1 MPDSKRIFPLL
12 EKEGMARQPKADAP
26 GWSVRPKHLRL
37 IIVAALAC
45 LVFAGGLHL
54 VAAEELPAQL
64 SDEAF
69 WHLVTDLSEPGG
81 FFRSDNFISNETLF
95 QHVVGRLKETTKP
108 GGVYLGVGPDQ
119 NFTYIVALKP
129 RMAFIVDIRRQNMLE
144 HLMYKALIE
153 LSADRADFLS
163 KLFSRTQPENLT
175 TESTAEE
182 LFEAFRDGRGDRD
195 TFYANFGAI
204 KTQLEERHR
213 FVLSQE
219 DESIIQ
225 YVLRAFYVGGPNLT
239 YVGPVNPRFGGQNRM
254 PSYADLMIQ
263 NDGEG
268 QNRSYLSTESN
279 FAILKDLEKRNLIVP
294 LVGDFAGPK
303 TIRAVGTYLQEHDAT
318 VTAFYLSNVEQYLF
332 QQNDDWSRFYENVA
346 ALPIDSSATF
356 IRSVFNGYAYN
367 FRTNGYLRSASL
379 LSSISDL
386 LEAFKAGKVGTY
398 YDVIRMSK

>member
-1 MPDSKRIFPLL
+1 MRNGFGLRRVLVIAAVAVCLF
-12 EKEGMARQPKADAP
+12 G
-26 GWSVRPKHLRL
+26 GTLRL
-37 IIVAALAC
+37 VAT
-45 LVFAGGLHL
+45 
-54 VAAEELPAQL
+54 EELPAQL
-64 SDEAF
+64 TDETF
-69 WHLVTDLSEPGG
+69 WRLVTDLSESGG

-95 QHVVGRLKETTKP
+95 QHVVGRLKENTKTA
-108 GGVYLGVGPDQ
+108 GVYLGVGPDQ
-119 NFTYIVALKP
+119 NFTYIVALRP

-153 LSADRADFLS
+153 LSEDRADFLS
-163 KLFSRTQPENLT
+163 KLFSRKRPENVDGG
-175 TESTAEE
+175 SNPGE
-182 LFEAFRDGRGDRD
+182 LFEAFRDVPADRD

-204 KTQLEERHR
+204 KTLLEDRHG
-213 FVLSQE
+213 FKLSPE
-219 DESIIQ
+219 DESSIQ

-254 PSYADLMIQ
+254 PSYADLMMQ
-263 NDGEG
+263 SDGEG
-268 QNRSYLSTESN
+268 QNHSYISTEEN
-279 FAILKDLEKRNLIVP
+279 FRTLKDLERRNLIVP

-303 TIRAVGTYLQEHDAT
+303 TIRAVGTYLKEHDAA

-346 ALPIDSSATF
+346 ELPLDSTATF

-379 LSSISDL
+379 LSPIRDL
-386 LEAFKAGKVGTY
+386 LEAFNSGKIETY